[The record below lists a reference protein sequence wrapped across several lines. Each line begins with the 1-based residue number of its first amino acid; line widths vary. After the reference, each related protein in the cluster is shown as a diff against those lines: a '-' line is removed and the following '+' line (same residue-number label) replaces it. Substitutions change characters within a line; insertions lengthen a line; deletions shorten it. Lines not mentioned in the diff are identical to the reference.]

1 MAGAAT
7 RAAFALAVM
16 LALPATALAAPLPD
30 DDYAALARAV
40 IDQVVI
46 PAYAEHARATR
57 RLAPAIER
65 HCMNPAAADAT
76 AVPKAFG
83 EAMDAWQRAS
93 PFSFGPVMNG
103 AGRARIAFWPGRRGS
118 AARQMRTL
126 LRTRD
131 ESLLDPR
138 RLAGK
143 SVAVKDLQALE
154 RLLFE
159 VPRDAYTCGLAHA
172 IARYQS
178 EIAAEILDAWTRE
191 GGFRHAALAAGGD
204 NDVYEDDSE
213 VARDLMRALT
223 ETLESVVA
231 QKLAPPLGESAE
243 RSKPKRAESWRS
255 GRSLR
260 NVILNLESTR
270 ALIETPGGFADLVT
284 RHGEAALAESLREG
298 FAAAISKAE
307 SITLPL
313 RDAVTHPGERAKLL
327 DLLQNLR
334 ALRALVAGPLSRA
347 TGILVGFNSQD
358 GD

>member
-1 MAGAAT
+1 M
-7 RAAFALAVM
+7 
-16 LALPATALAAPLPD
+16 
-30 DDYAALARAV
+30 
-40 IDQVVI
+40 
-46 PAYAEHARATR
+46 
-57 RLAPAIER
+57 
-65 HCMNPAAADAT
+65 
-76 AVPKAFG
+76 
-83 EAMDAWQRAS
+83 
-93 PFSFGPVMNG
+93 GP
-103 AGRARIAFWPGRRGS
+103 
-118 AARQMRTL
+118 
-126 LRTRD
+126 
-131 ESLLDPR
+131 
-138 RLAGK
+138 
-143 SVAVKDLQALE
+143 
-154 RLLFE
+154 
-159 VPRDAYTCGLAHA
+159 
-172 IARYQS
+172 
-178 EIAAEILDAWTRE
+178 
-191 GGFRHAALAAGGD
+191 GGG

-223 ETLESVVA
+223 ETLESVVT
-231 QKLAPPLGESAE
+231 QKLASPLGESAE

-270 ALIETPGGFADLVT
+270 ALVETPGGFADLVT
-284 RHGEAALAESLREG
+284 RHGETALAESLREG